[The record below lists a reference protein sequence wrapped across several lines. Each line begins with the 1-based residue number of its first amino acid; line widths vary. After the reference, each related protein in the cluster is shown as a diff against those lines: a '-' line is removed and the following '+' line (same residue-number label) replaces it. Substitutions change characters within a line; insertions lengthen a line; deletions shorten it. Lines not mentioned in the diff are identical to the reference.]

1 MKPPETFESPRLLLR
16 LPVMSDAEA
25 IFQGYAQDAEV
36 TKYLSWRP
44 HESIDTTREFLHRCI
59 RCWKDGPA
67 FPWVIIR
74 KEDGALL
81 GMIELRMQDFR
92 ADFGYG
98 IARQYWGSGY
108 ATEAATAIVHWA
120 IEQENIYRVWA
131 VCDVENLAS
140 ARVLEKAGLQKE
152 GVLRRYILH
161 SNISQ
166 EPRDCYCYSL
176 VK

>member
-1 MKPPETFESPRLLLR
+1 MKPPETFETLRLLLR
-16 LPVMSDAEA
+16 LPVISDADA
-25 IFQGYAQDAEV
+25 IFKGYAQDAEV

-44 HESIDTTREFLHRCI
+44 HESIDTTQEFLRRCI
-59 RCWKDGPA
+59 RCWEDGTA
-67 FPWVIIR
+67 FPWVIMR

-81 GMIELRMQDFR
+81 GMIEMRMDGFR

-98 IARQYWGSGY
+98 IARQFWGNGY
-108 ATEAATAIVHWA
+108 ATEAVRTIVSWA
-120 IEQENIYRVWA
+120 IEQESIYRVWA

-152 GVLRRYILH
+152 GILRRYILH
-161 SNISQ
+161 PNLSQ
-166 EPRDCYCYSL
+166 EPRDCTCYSF